1 MSTSSVSVIV
11 PAYNYGQYIAET
23 LESILAQSVPA
34 HEVIVVD
41 DGSTDTTA
49 EIVKKYPVTY
59 LYQENKGLA
68 AARNTGIK
76 HATGTY
82 IMSVDADDILKP
94 EAIKEHLKLADEK
107 SIVTCGLM
115 AFGAENYTARPR
127 KATVDILL
135 KTNVIYS
142 NTLFPKQAWCD
153 VGGFDESD
161 TMRLGWEDREFWL
174 RVLAAGYESKVG
186 EYVALLWRRHPKT
199 MSSTTA
205 NPNHQILQE
214 YIFNKN
220 KHLANPTTLAL

>member
-153 VGGFDESD
+153 VGG
-161 TMRLGWEDREFWL
+161 
-174 RVLAAGYESKVG
+174 V
-186 EYVALLWRRHPKT
+186 
-199 MSSTTA
+199 
-205 NPNHQILQE
+205 
-214 YIFNKN
+214 
-220 KHLANPTTLAL
+220 